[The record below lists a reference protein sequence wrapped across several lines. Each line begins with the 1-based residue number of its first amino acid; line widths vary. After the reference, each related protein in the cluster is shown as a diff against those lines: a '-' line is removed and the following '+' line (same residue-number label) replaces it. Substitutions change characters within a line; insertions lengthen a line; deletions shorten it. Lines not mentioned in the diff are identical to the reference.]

1 MDSLTHLYAAGILGS
16 KLRFPPRSRQSK
28 LPPRSQPLPSPP
40 PALQPLNTLC
50 YAPGALRPIACYRN
64 PQTLAL
70 ALKTPT
76 SGRSLTPLEVWDVTA
91 QGLEAWGLDNGCFQ
105 NSGAGYGGLEVEN
118 VEQSC
123 EEPPDRGDLTPWQRL
138 RQWGSMA
145 LTLCLATWA
154 GPGQAVGLQA
164 NTSSILA
171 YGSEGD
177 AVARLQYRLLS
188 LGYLDTC
195 ITGFLGPE
203 TEASIVRFQRD
214 SGLVADGIAGPET
227 QAALFSSQDGGDR
240 SGPVSSSP
248 MSSPTGENIVEI
260 QSLLQDW
267 GYYWGAIDGVRGP
280 VTDAAI
286 REFQADRGL
295 VVDGI
300 VGAATWQALLG
311 DSAGDWGGMGSS
323 REATTGESAGSSP
336 AWELPP
342 PPSPGFYEEPIDP
355 LPLPFPPDFS

>member
-1 MDSLTHLYAAGILGS
+1 MRSTARSTERSTVPTA
-16 KLRFPPRSRQSK
+16 RSRQSK
-28 LPPRSQPLPSPP
+28 LPQRSQQLPSPQP
-40 PALQPLNTLC
+40 PLQPLNTLC
-50 YAPGALRPIACYRN
+50 YAPGALQPIPCYRN
-64 PQTLAL
+64 PKTLAL

-76 SGRSLTPLEVWDVTA
+76 AGRGLTPLEVWDVTA
-91 QGLEAWGLDNGCFQ
+91 RGLEAWSAENGRFKYG
-105 NSGAGYGGLEVEN
+105 SAGYWGFEAGN
-118 VEQSC
+118 VQKSSE
-123 EEPPDRGDLTPWQRL
+123 DVFGRGDLTPWQRL

-154 GPGQAVGLQA
+154 GPGQAVGFQG
-164 NTSSILA
+164 TVDSILA

-203 TEASIVRFQRD
+203 TEASIVRFQRA

-248 MSSPTGENIVEI
+248 TGENIVEI
-260 QSLLQDW
+260 QSLLQEW
-267 GYYWGAIDGVRGP
+267 GYYWGAIDGIRGP
-280 VTDAAI
+280 VTEAAI

-300 VGAATWQALLG
+300 VGAATWQALLA
-311 DSAGDWGGMGSS
+311 DSAGDWGGSASSGGAATGGSFD
-323 REATTGESAGSSP
+323 SSP
-336 AWELPP
+336 DWELPP

-355 LPLPFPPDFS
+355 LPSPFPPDFS